1 MRSQLFLSALF
12 CLSCVSS
19 SGGLMDPDDEGKPP
33 VPPIGNKKDELKT
46 GTRLQARY
54 VTGEDGSQAPVSL
67 FDTKL
72 NVDCN
77 FREAEDGKMRC
88 LPTRTATTKPPESI
102 AGYLFTRAMFKDAG
116 CTERLAFSSLC
127 EPVIR
132 YIEYQD
138 TCGGRPRIANAIE
151 VPLPPTIYYRAS
163 TGACQGTATAASS
176 VSALYSEVR
185 LYTIGTPRTPEEFVA
200 GTVAAQ

>member
-1 MRSQLFLSALF
+1 MRSQLFLSVLF
-12 CLSCVSS
+12 SVSCVAS
-19 SGGLMDPDDEGKPP
+19 SGGVPDPDDDGKPP

-72 NVDCN
+72 NADCN

-88 LPTRTATTKPPESI
+88 LPTRTATLKPPESI
-102 AGYLFTRAMFKDAG
+102 AGYLFTRAMFKDGG

-127 EPVIR
+127 EPVMR
-132 YIEYQD
+132 YVEYQD
-138 TCGGRPRIANAIE
+138 TCGSRPRIANVNE
-151 VPLPPTIYYRAS
+151 VALPPTVYYKSGA
-163 TGACQGTATAASS
+163 GACQGVATTAAS
-176 VSALYSEVR
+176 VSAIYSELR
-185 LYTIGTPRTPEEFVA
+185 LYTVGTPRTPEEFVA